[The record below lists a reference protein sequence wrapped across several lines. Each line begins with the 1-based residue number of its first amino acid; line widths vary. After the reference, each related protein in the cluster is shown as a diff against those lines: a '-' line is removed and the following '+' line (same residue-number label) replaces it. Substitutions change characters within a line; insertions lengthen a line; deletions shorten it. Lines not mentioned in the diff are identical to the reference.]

1 MGQPPAFR
9 RRRSFAFPDSHR
21 HLPFSPHLQ
30 SRGIAVFGADL
41 WASDW
46 NPMTPDQQLQ
56 LLTAR
61 LDEEGKGV
69 ILLHDTKA
77 QTAKM
82 LPAFLQYLKRNGYKV
97 VHLAAS
103 QQIKSSSHDR

>member
-1 MGQPPAFR
+1 
-9 RRRSFAFPDSHR
+9 
-21 HLPFSPHLQ
+21 
-30 SRGIAVFGADL
+30 
-41 WASDW
+41 
-46 NPMTPDQQLQ
+46 
-56 LLTAR
+56 LTAR

-82 LPAFLQYLKRNGYKV
+82 LPAFLQYLKRNGYMV